1 MFLWLKGRFR
11 KTTQHISRQLVTVS
25 RVFLHFDFRSFE
37 YISNLTVT
45 SREMPSNVEIKAKVK
60 DFETFKRKAKE
71 ISDSEGKTFALR
83 QAGGQVNL
91 SLEVPVGM

>member
-1 MFLWLKGRFR
+1 
-11 KTTQHISRQLVTVS
+11 
-25 RVFLHFDFRSFE
+25 
-37 YISNLTVT
+37 
-45 SREMPSNVEIKAKVK
+45 MPSNVEIKAKVK

-71 ISDSEGKTFALR
+71 ISHSEGKTFALR